1 MTLALEVQIAL
12 DFPDLPSETELRRW
26 AEATLAGADYQR
38 DIELVIR
45 IVSETESA
53 ILNETYRH
61 KQGPT
66 NVLAFPFEAP
76 AGIAVKL
83 LGDVVICAPLVVC
96 EALSQGKAISAH
108 WAHMVSHGILHLLG
122 YGHQDEGQ
130 TEQMEALEV
139 NILNGLGY
147 PNPYGEVNK
156 HK

>member
-1 MTLALEVQIAL
+1 
-12 DFPDLPSETELRRW
+12 
-26 AEATLAGADYQR
+26 
-38 DIELVIR
+38 
-45 IVSETESA
+45 
-53 ILNETYRH
+53 
-61 KQGPT
+61 
-66 NVLAFPFEAP
+66 
-76 AGIAVKL
+76 VKL

-96 EALSQGKAISAH
+96 EALSQGKTISAH

-122 YGHQDEGQ
+122 YDHQDESQ